1 MDTRGYPNVHVRVL
15 YDNTLT
21 LSQFKAVCPPMALW
35 NIGRKISAICRFPD
49 QITHNDVCLLSSEIE
64 IPVEYAQFAVDLLLL
79 GMSEVLGLYRER
91 LYYGPSSVFSCFH
104 NPVTR
109 LELESYFAT
118 QMIEFREQLR
128 FKFQY
133 VDILLASA
141 IKSPVTRKVLTNC
154 NGLEKS
160 KEIMLFCGLSVY
172 TLLMACDPRTILGTE
187 SEQKKIYMLQLE
199 WRMKHCDADE
209 SLFLHR
215 GHKSRAGHS
224 DVWDRVGPD
233 SMETIE
239 RLQLA
244 IASYSGYAAAC
255 NGLLVFE

>member
-1 MDTRGYPNVHVRVL
+1 MDTRGYPNVHIRVL
-15 YDNTLT
+15 HDSTLT

-49 QITHNDVCLLSSEIE
+49 QITHNDVCLLSCEIG
-64 IPVEYAQFAVDLLLL
+64 IPVEYTQFAVDLLLL

-104 NPVTR
+104 NPVSR
-109 LELESYFAT
+109 LELESYFAA
-118 QMIEFREQLR
+118 QMIDFREQLR

-133 VDILLASA
+133 VDILLGSA
-141 IKSPVTRKVLTNC
+141 IKAPVTRKVLTSY
-154 NGLEKS
+154 NGFQKS

-187 SEQKKIYMLQLE
+187 PEQRKIYMLQLE
-199 WRMKHCDADE
+199 WRMKHCDADD
-209 SLFLHR
+209 SLFLRR
-215 GHKSRAGHS
+215 GHASRTGDS

-244 IASYSGYAAAC
+244 VASYSGNTAPC
-255 NGLLVFE
+255 DGLLVFE